1 MSAGRHRRRRDA
13 YADMNAIDP
22 SEFFDPHH
30 DARSERKV
38 QQLCKEVER
47 TLGYALPA
55 CGDAAVRDLVVV
67 AVAPAPDASRLVVTL
82 APSSSLELDVAVVN
96 ERLQRVR
103 GFLRAEIAAAIQR
116 KRTPE
121 LAFHIVP
128 LGGAE
133 EAP

>member
-13 YADMNAIDP
+13 SADVNGIDP
-22 SEFFDPHH
+22 SEFFEPHQH
-30 DARSERKV
+30 ARVERKV

-55 CGDAAVRDLVVV
+55 CDDATIRDFIIVSVE
-67 AVAPAPDASRLVVTL
+67 PAPDASRLLVTL
-82 APSSSLELDVAVVN
+82 APSSALEVDVGALI

-103 GFLRAEIAAAIQR
+103 GFLRAEIASAIQR

-121 LAFHIVP
+121 LAFQVVP
-128 LGGAE
+128 PRAPE
-133 EAP
+133 EEP